1 MTNFN
6 IKVTLQKNTEFCDG
20 NMMVFLTVH
29 EASKKS
35 ALQIFDAFVST
46 VIFMDNKSFFP
57 RLLLWGNKFRA
68 QNNNAILC
76 F

>member
-1 MTNFN
+1 MKDAFQVGWSIITKKTTTN
-6 IKVTLQKNTEFCDG
+6 TT
-20 NMMVFLTVH
+20 
-29 EASKKS
+29 KKR